1 MNKLK
6 DYMLIGVLVGVL
18 IPIVLYLV
26 LLTFLEYALEEN
38 PLRESTIQV
47 IALFANF
54 PLLRITLTK
63 YQKDRLG
70 RGILLSTFV
79 MAIWYIVQHDL
90 LEF

>member
-1 MNKLK
+1 
-6 DYMLIGVLVGVL
+6 MLIGVIVGIL
-18 IPIVLYLV
+18 IPLVLYAV
-26 LLTFLEYALEEN
+26 LLTFLEYMLVDN
-38 PLRESTIQV
+38 LLRESTLQV

-54 PLLRITLTK
+54 PLLKMALTK

-79 MAIWYIVQHDL
+79 MAILYIVQHNL

>member
-6 DYMLIGVLVGVL
+6 DYMLIGVIVGIL
-18 IPIVLYLV
+18 IPLVLYAV
-26 LLTFLEYALEEN
+26 LLTFLEYVLVDN
-38 PLRESTIQV
+38 LLRGSTLQV

-54 PLLRITLTK
+54 PLLKMALTK

-79 MAIWYIVQHDL
+79 MAILYIVQHNL

>member
-6 DYMLIGVLVGVL
+6 DYMLIGVIVGAL
-18 IPIVLYLV
+18 IPLVLYVV
-26 LLTFLEYALEEN
+26 LLTFLEYMLVDN
-38 PLRESTIQV
+38 LLRESTLQV

-54 PLLRITLTK
+54 PLLKMALTK

-79 MAIWYIVQHDL
+79 MAILYIVQHNL

>member
-6 DYMLIGVLVGVL
+6 DHMLIGVVLGVL
-18 IPIVLYLV
+18 IPIVLYAV

-70 RGILLSTFV
+70 RGILLTTFV

>member
-6 DYMLIGVLVGVL
+6 DHMLIGVLVGAL
-18 IPIVLYLV
+18 IPVVLYAV
-26 LLTFLEYALEEN
+26 LLTFLEYILVDN
-38 PLRESTIQV
+38 LLRESTLQV

-63 YQKDRLG
+63 YQKDSLG

>member
-6 DYMLIGVLVGVL
+6 DHMLIGVLVGAL
-18 IPIVLYLV
+18 IPLVLYVV
-26 LLTFLEYALEEN
+26 LLSFLEYMLVDN
-38 PLRESTIQV
+38 LLRESTLQV

-79 MAIWYIVQHDL
+79 MALWYIVQHNL

>member
-6 DYMLIGVLVGVL
+6 DHMLIGVLVGALLPV
-18 IPIVLYLV
+18 VLYAV
-26 LLTFLEYALEEN
+26 LLTFLEYMLVDN
-38 PLRESTIQV
+38 LLRESTLQV

>member
-6 DYMLIGVLVGVL
+6 DHMLIGVLVGAL
-18 IPIVLYLV
+18 IPVVLYSV
-26 LLTFLEYALEEN
+26 LLTFLEYMLVEYL
-38 PLRESTIQV
+38 LRESTLQV

-79 MAIWYIVQHDL
+79 MAILYIVQHNL

>member
-6 DYMLIGVLVGVL
+6 DHMLIGVVLGVL
-18 IPIVLYLV
+18 IPIVLYKV
-26 LLTFLEYALEEN
+26 LLAFLEWMLLDN
-38 PLRESTIQV
+38 PLRESTLQV

-54 PLLRITLTK
+54 PFLRITLTK

>member
-1 MNKLK
+1 MNRLK
-6 DYMLIGVLVGVL
+6 DHMLIGVLVGAF
-18 IPIVLYLV
+18 IPVVLYAV
-26 LLTFLEYALEEN
+26 LLTFLENTLDDN
-38 PLRESTIQV
+38 PLRESTLQV

-54 PLLRITLTK
+54 PLLRMSLTK

-79 MAIWYIVQHDL
+79 MAIWYIVQHNL

>member
-6 DYMLIGVLVGVL
+6 DHMLIGVVVGVL
-18 IPIVLYLV
+18 IPVVLYAV
-26 LLTFLEYALEEN
+26 LLTFLEYMLVEN
-38 PLRESTIQV
+38 PLRESTLQV

-54 PLLRITLTK
+54 PLLRMTLTK

-79 MAIWYIVQHDL
+79 MAIWYIVQHNL

>member
-1 MNKLK
+1 
-6 DYMLIGVLVGVL
+6 MLIGVIVGIL
-18 IPIVLYLV
+18 IPLVLYAV
-26 LLTFLEYALEEN
+26 LLTFLEYVLVDN
-38 PLRESTIQV
+38 LLRESTLQV

-54 PLLRITLTK
+54 PLLKMALTK

-79 MAIWYIVQHDL
+79 MAILYIVQHNL

>member
-6 DYMLIGVLVGVL
+6 DHMLIGVLLGAL
-18 IPIVLYLV
+18 IPVFLYAV
-26 LLTFLEYALEEN
+26 LLTFLEYMLLDN
-38 PLRESTIQV
+38 PLRESTLQV

-70 RGILLSTFV
+70 RGILLSTFF
-79 MAIWYIVQHDL
+79 MALWYIVKHNL

>member
-1 MNKLK
+1 MNKMK
-6 DYMLIGVLVGVL
+6 DNMLIGVVLGVF
-18 IPIVLYLV
+18 IPIVLYAV
-26 LLTFLEYALEEN
+26 LLIFLECMLVEN

-63 YQKDRLG
+63 YQKDFLG

-79 MAIWYIVQHDL
+79 MAILYIIQHNL

>member
-6 DYMLIGVLVGVL
+6 DHMLIGVLLGVL
-18 IPIVLYLV
+18 IPIVLYVV
-26 LLTFLEYALEEN
+26 LLTFLECMLVEN
-38 PLRESTIQV
+38 PLRESTLQV

-54 PLLRITLTK
+54 PLLKMALTK

-79 MAIWYIVQHDL
+79 MAILYIVQHNL

>member
-1 MNKLK
+1 
-6 DYMLIGVLVGVL
+6 MLIGVLVGAI
-18 IPIVLYLV
+18 IPVVFYSV
-26 LLTFLEYALEEN
+26 LLTFLEYMLVDN
-38 PLRESTIQV
+38 LLRESTLQV

-54 PLLRITLTK
+54 PLLKMALTK

-79 MAIWYIVQHDL
+79 MAILYIVQHNL

>member
-6 DYMLIGVLVGVL
+6 DHLLIGVVLGVL
-18 IPIVLYLV
+18 IPIVLYAV

>member
-6 DYMLIGVLVGVL
+6 DHMLIGVLVGVL
-18 IPIVLYLV
+18 IPIVLYAV

-54 PLLRITLTK
+54 PLLRITLSK

-70 RGILLSTFV
+70 RGILLTTFV

>member
-6 DYMLIGVLVGVL
+6 DYMLIGVIVGTL
-18 IPIVLYLV
+18 IPLVLYAV
-26 LLTFLEYALEEN
+26 LLTFLEYVLVDN
-38 PLRESTIQV
+38 FLRESTLQV

-54 PLLRITLTK
+54 PLLKMALTK

-79 MAIWYIVQHDL
+79 MAILYIVQHNL

>member
-6 DYMLIGVLVGVL
+6 DHMLIGVVIGVL
-18 IPIVLYLV
+18 IPIVLYAV

-38 PLRESTIQV
+38 PIRESTIQV

-54 PLLRITLTK
+54 PLLRITLSK

>member
-6 DYMLIGVLVGVL
+6 DHMLIGVLVGVL
-18 IPIVLYLV
+18 IPIVLYVV

-38 PLRESTIQV
+38 PLRESTIKV

-79 MAIWYIVQHDL
+79 MVIWYIVQHDL
-90 LEF
+90 LVF